1 MQYFYKI
8 RYSLISLMFL
18 TSCNQNP
25 NNDIKDSSNS
35 SRNQIKDSVEL
46 SKNDQPYQSPIS
58 KEKTKE
64 ESNKVSNYDFVLD
77 EENAIA
83 FFFEYNKTLKETKV
97 KLETNFGDITIELF
111 NNVPYHKANFI
122 YLTKKG
128 YFNNTY
134 FHRIVKGFIIQGGN
148 ADIPEVSQKR
158 RAIGRYLLPPDTRKG
173 HKHHR
178 GVVSMP
184 SSDIDNPHKL
194 ASPYEFFIVVTKPGS
209 YHLDGG
215 YTPFGQVIEGM
226 DVVDQI
232 NAQKVD
238 SGDWPMRNI
247 VIKKAIAF

>member
-1 MQYFYKI
+1 M
-8 RYSLISLMFL
+8 
-18 TSCNQNP
+18 TSCNQNK
-25 NNDIKDSSNS
+25 NADIKDSSNS
-35 SRNQIKDSVEL
+35 SRNQVKDQVVLHE
-46 SKNDQPYQSPIS
+46 KS
-58 KEKTKE
+58 KEVIKE
-64 ESNKVSNYDFVLD
+64 DSKEDLVLD

-83 FFFEYNKTLKETKV
+83 FFFDYNKTLKETKV
-97 KLETNFGDITIELF
+97 KLETTFGDITIELF
-111 NNVPYHKANFI
+111 DNVPYHKANFI
-122 YLTKKG
+122 YLAKKG

-226 DVVDQI
+226 EVVDQI
-232 NAQKVD
+232 NAQEVD

-247 VIKKAIAF
+247 VIKKATAF

>member
-1 MQYFYKI
+1 
-8 RYSLISLMFL
+8 MFL

-64 ESNKVSNYDFVLD
+64 ESNKVSNDDFVLD

-111 NNVPYHKANFI
+111 DNVPYHKANFI

-134 FHRIVKGFIIQGGN
+134 FHR
-148 ADIPEVSQKR
+148 
-158 RAIGRYLLPPDTRKG
+158 
-173 HKHHR
+173 
-178 GVVSMP
+178 
-184 SSDIDNPHKL
+184 
-194 ASPYEFFIVVTKPGS
+194 
-209 YHLDGG
+209 
-215 YTPFGQVIEGM
+215 
-226 DVVDQI
+226 
-232 NAQKVD
+232 
-238 SGDWPMRNI
+238 
-247 VIKKAIAF
+247 